1 MRSDTLKN
9 NNISNRVAP
18 NIAFRVE
25 DFLLEY
31 KDKTILDDLSNLLTG
46 KLYRAEKN
54 KLVIS
59 TLYKILQHTDYTADL
74 VMLKRNASD
83 RVKERLVDLP
93 FSNLILVE
101 DVDEITL
108 MLNTGR
114 IKYYVDKKER
124 LSRINNEYAI
134 SLERARNI
142 I

>member
-1 MRSDTLKN
+1 MKN

>member
-1 MRSDTLKN
+1 
-9 NNISNRVAP
+9 
-18 NIAFRVE
+18 
-25 DFLLEY
+25 
-31 KDKTILDDLSNLLTG
+31 
-46 KLYRAEKN
+46 
-54 KLVIS
+54 
-59 TLYKILQHTDYTADL
+59 
-74 VMLKRNASD
+74 MLKRNASD
-83 RVKERLVDLP
+83 RVKERLDDLP

>member
-1 MRSDTLKN
+1 LKN

>member
-1 MRSDTLKN
+1 LKN

-83 RVKERLVDLP
+83 RVKERLDDLP